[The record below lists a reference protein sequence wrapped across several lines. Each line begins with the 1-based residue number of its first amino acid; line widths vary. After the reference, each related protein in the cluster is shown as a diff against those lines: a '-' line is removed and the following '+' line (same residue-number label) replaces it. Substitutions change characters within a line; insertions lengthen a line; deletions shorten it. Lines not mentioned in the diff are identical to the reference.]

1 MKLINED
8 RKKIPL
14 EATNGKERE
23 KMLKRLMTADLSK
36 CDMWIKLTYEDQCPE
51 AFKISQN
58 SSAN

>member
-1 MKLINED
+1 MKIE
-8 RKKIPL
+8 KKIPF

-36 CDMWIKLTYEDQCPE
+36 CDMCIKLTYVDQCPE
-51 AFKISQN
+51 AFNTSQN